1 MKNFKKFV
9 SPGRILRELMNK
21 DCIMMVGAFNG
32 LVGRLL
38 AKKGFNACYVSGA
51 AVSASSGQP
60 DIGFHIA
67 YID

>member
-1 MKNFKKFV
+1 
-9 SPGRILRELMNK
+9 MNK
-21 DCIMMVGAFNG
+21 DCVMMVGAFNG

-60 DIGFHIA
+60 DIG
-67 YID
+67 